1 MAKYDPLHEQLAS
14 RTESVLKLSSAE
26 IERILGEP
34 LPASARKHQ
43 AWWANE
49 FEGSHVEARAWLDA
63 GYRTQGL
70 DLNGETIDFVRG

>member
-1 MAKYDPLHEQLAS
+1 MAKYDPLHEHLVS
-14 RTESVLKLSSAE
+14 KPDSLLKLSFSE
-26 IERILGEP
+26 IERIFGEP

-49 FEGSHVEARAWLDA
+49 SDGSHVEARAWLDA

-70 DLNGETIDFVRG
+70 DLNSETIEFVRG